1 MKTLIRSLALAGIL
15 VSSTMPAHA
24 DEIIKTYRYAVNG
37 APLSV
42 GHVAVEDAP
51 LSKRVIRE
59 ESAVIET
66 PGPLVESQ
74 TSVVTQK
81 DGKLAETRTTTVTST
96 GRSIEPTAVV
106 ERIFNDHNEMMVRE
120 FPGMMPGDQ
129 EMVREFSAVV
139 EGTQLGNR
147 EAAPPDA
154 RTELDKPY
162 WPLFDY
168 SVFDDRVY

>member
-37 APLSV
+37 APLAV
-42 GHVAVEDAP
+42 GHVAVQDAP
-51 LSKRVIRE
+51 LTKQVIRE
-59 ESAVIET
+59 ESAVIES
-66 PGPLVESQ
+66 PGPLVETQ
-74 TSVVTQK
+74 TSVVAQN
-81 DGKLAETRTTTVTST
+81 GKLAETRTTTVTST
-96 GRSIEPTAVV
+96 GRSIEPTATV
-106 ERIFNDHNEMMVRE
+106 ERIFNDHNEVMVKE
-120 FPGMMPGDQ
+120 FPGLMPGDQ

-147 EAAPPDA
+147 EAALLDA
-154 RTELDKPY
+154 RTEMDKPY

>member
-51 LSKRVIRE
+51 LTKQVIRE
-59 ESAVIET
+59 EAAVIES
-66 PGPLVESQ
+66 PRPLVETQ
-74 TSVVTQK
+74 TSVVAQN
-81 DGKLAETRTTTVTST
+81 GKLAETRTTTVTST
-96 GRSIEPTAVV
+96 GRSIEPTATV
-106 ERIFNDHNEMMVRE
+106 ERIFNDHNQVMVKE
-120 FPGMMPGDQ
+120 FPGLMPGDQ

-147 EAAPPDA
+147 EAVLDA
-154 RTELDKPY
+154 RTEMDKPY

>member
-51 LSKRVIRE
+51 LTKQVIRE
-59 ESAVIET
+59 EAAVIAS
-66 PGPLVESQ
+66 PGPLVETQ
-74 TSVVTQK
+74 TSVVAQN
-81 DGKLAETRTTTVTST
+81 GKLAETRTTTVTST
-96 GRSIEPTAVV
+96 GRSIEPTATV
-106 ERIFNDHNEMMVRE
+106 ERIFNDHNEVMVKE
-120 FPGMMPGDQ
+120 FPGLMPGDQ

-154 RTELDKPY
+154 RTEMDKPY